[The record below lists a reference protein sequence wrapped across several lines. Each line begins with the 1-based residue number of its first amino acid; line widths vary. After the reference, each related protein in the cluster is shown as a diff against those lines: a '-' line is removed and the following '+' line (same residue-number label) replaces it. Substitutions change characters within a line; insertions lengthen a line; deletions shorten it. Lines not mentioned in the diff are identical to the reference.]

1 MPYMSYISMMHLYES
16 LGWFRAGAPVRK
28 VHFAEEWN
36 EMVSLCCLCP
46 DLLVFGEGAKLLR
59 RGRKRVRVGIRNT
72 RKGSRRRKG

>member
-36 EMVSLCCLCP
+36 EMVRRPSKRLGL
-46 DLLVFGEGAKLLR
+46 GSTGSEGAEGAEER
-59 RGRKRVRVGIRNT
+59 
-72 RKGSRRRKG
+72 S